1 MATRKGW
8 DSLSDSYRKRLSSN
22 GISRSEYEQG
32 SSLFKARGHKAT
44 PERKGT
50 GYASIAKRTGITEVI
65 PDFDELDADDKS
77 VIAEDWVLGFM
88 SRGQL
93 KSRNTATGKV
103 ERHASDSQIVSRM
116 DFLSFMEDYR
126 SGMTADDWKIFRE
139 HYRSTFSAAA

>member
-1 MATRKGW
+1 MTNRKGW

-22 GISRSEYEQG
+22 GISRGDYEQG

-44 PERKGT
+44 PERKGS

-65 PDFDELDADDKS
+65 PDFDDLEPDDRNA
-77 VIAEDWVLGFM
+77 IAEDWVQGFM

-93 KSRNTATGKV
+93 KSRNANGKI
-103 ERHASDSQIVSRM
+103 ERHASDHQIISRM
-116 DFLSFMEDYR
+116 DFLSFMEDYKA
-126 SGMTADDWKIFRE
+126 GMTADDWKAFRE